1 MSGQA
6 LYVYGVLAANAQAVG
21 AQAGGLGAGTGVG
34 GGAVRLL
41 QEEDLAVLVSDA
53 AAAPVQRTRR
63 NMLAHTAVLEQAM
76 PHATVLPLRFGTV
89 APGESA
95 LRACMAANRA
105 AFRSALRDID
115 GRVELGVKAS
125 WRPGHV
131 FTHVVDRDP
140 ALRQLRDRLRSRP
153 AGETYYDR
161 IELGRRVEAA
171 LAQLRVSEAAAI
183 MAELEPIADREAELR
198 PHDDD
203 MIFNRAF
210 LVRRNAE
217 PEFDAA
223 VGRIADRCADRIE
236 FRYVGPVPPF
246 NFVSL
251 QAGWLTAPAAPGRG

>member
-6 LYVYGVLAANAQAVG
+6 LYVYGVLPASAQGGSAAC
-21 AQAGGLGAGTGVG
+21 GTGVG

-41 QEEDLAVLVSDA
+41 NADDLAVLVSDA

-89 APGESA
+89 APDEAA
-95 LRACMAANRA
+95 LRACIANNRG
-105 AFRSALRDID
+105 AFRAALRDID

-125 WRPGHV
+125 WKPGHV

-140 ALRQLRDRLRSRP
+140 GLRQLRDRLRSRP

-171 LAQLRVSEAAAI
+171 LAQLRVAEAAAI
-183 MAELEPIADREAELR
+183 MAELEPIADREAELK

-210 LVRRNAE
+210 LVRRAAE
-217 PEFDAA
+217 ADFDAA

-251 QAGWLTAPAAPGRG
+251 QAGWLTAPPALGRG